1 MKSVVLFFCDN
12 KSDGSLDSERFGFL
26 VSPDVP
32 FLFVPLLQIQK
43 MSGFILPLPDSR
55 LLGRIFQKAQN
66 FDKTPRNHVA
76 EMALESL

>member
-1 MKSVVLFFCDN
+1 MCHFYLYRCDKS
-12 KSDGSLDSERFGFL
+12 K
-26 VSPDVP
+26 
-32 FLFVPLLQIQK
+32 K